1 MPLSTTSD
9 ALAWLEMLFRPGD
22 VFEIRVKTPD
32 ERGAQQFWLPFEQR
46 QKFTDIH
53 IPIHEENNRHIWV
66 GVAPRLRVG
75 DATPVLHRAL
85 WVDFADTIRTLDQ
98 AQAEIER
105 ANLPPPTMLVNSGNG
120 FHAYWRLAQDAKPE
134 QVRPYSKGLHAA
146 MSSDSTYDSARVMRV
161 PGTLNPKTDP
171 PTQSRIIAYDPERVY
186 ELTAFPR
193 AEIHEAPVV
202 GAKPRQM
209 QPLSDADRDLFV
221 TAWLPGQKHHMAV
234 GVAGYLRKNLYH
246 DRDSAKREIRRI
258 HEAAGYSWEED
269 RGNLEKAVD
278 DTYDQIFGKVAGLSK
293 LEEFGVVPSVKD
305 AFTFTIKAR
314 PKPKIEIIDFTQDIE
329 PQEFWLDGLV
339 GPGLLTLWAAEPKTG
354 KSFAAMQMG
363 YALASGTPLWDFDSD
378 GQMHNVLYFQ
388 GELSRGMVY
397 ARARSMFGKN
407 ALMNSRRFA
416 MTDKPHET
424 ISLVEHP
431 EVLIDM
437 AENYDVVIIDPISAF
452 NSNDENSSTSVR
464 ETLSVFDR
472 LKAAGKAVVLVHH
485 TKKLQT
491 DREGVPLP
499 PSFSDIRGSSAW
511 FAAVDAIA
519 LQYRTGDAGNT
530 KVKFMFRAAP
540 ERPPLTLYRMEHGGF
555 THDRGMYLQTIQG
568 PMRVSLPHEIN

>member
-1 MPLSTTSD
+1 
-9 ALAWLEMLFRPGD
+9 MLFRPGD
-22 VFEIRVKTPD
+22 TFEIRVKTPD
-32 ERGAQQFWLPFEQR
+32 EKGAKQFWLPFEQR
-46 QKFTDIH
+46 QKFVDLH
-53 IPIHEENNRHIWV
+53 IPIHEENRRNIWV
-66 GVAPRLRVG
+66 GVATRLRTG
-75 DATPVLHRAL
+75 DSTPVTHRAL
-85 WVDFADTIRTLDQ
+85 WVDFAESIRTLPQ
-98 AQAEIER
+98 VNAEIER

-120 FHAYWRLAQDAKPE
+120 FHAYWRLSRDATPE

-146 MSSDSTYDSARVMRV
+146 MSSDNTYDSARCMRV

-171 PTQSRIIAYDPERVY
+171 PRLSSIASYDPERVY
-186 ELTAFPR
+186 DLTQFPK
-193 AEIHEAPVV
+193 AEVREAPVM
-202 GAKPRQM
+202 GALPTNLT
-209 QPLSDADRDLFV
+209 PLSDEDRDLFV
-221 TAWLPGQKHHMAV
+221 TAWLPGQKHYMAV
-234 GVAGYLRKNLYH
+234 GVAGYLRKTLHY

-258 HEAAGYSWEED
+258 HEAAGYSWDED

-278 DTYDQIFGKVAGLSK
+278 DTFDQMFAKVAGLSK
-293 LEEFGVVPSVKD
+293 LEELGVVPSVRD
-305 AFTFTIKAR
+305 TFTFRIKER
-314 PKPKIEIIDFTQDIE
+314 PKPKIEVIDFSRDIE

-363 YALASGTPLWDFDSD
+363 YALASGTPLWDFASD
-378 GQMHNVLYFQ
+378 GRMHNVLYFQ

-397 ARARSMFGKN
+397 SRARSMFGTTP
-407 ALMNSRRFA
+407 LLNSRRFA

-431 EVLIDM
+431 EVLMDL
-437 AENYDVVIIDPISAF
+437 AEQYEVIIIDPISAF

-491 DREGVPLP
+491 DREGTPLP

-540 ERPPLTLYRMEHGGF
+540 ERPPLTLYRLEHGGF
-555 THDRGMYLQTIQG
+555 THDRGQYLQTLQG
-568 PMRVSLPHEIN
+568 PMRVPMPHEIN